1 MNNLPD
7 ILKYLR
13 SNEAAGK
20 FQELYGKRE
29 GVLLYQM
36 ERYSRIAKRFS
47 EEFGTVEGVSF
58 FSAPGRTEIGG
69 NHTDHQAG
77 RVLAAGVNLD
87 TVAIAAPTVYAHTAF
102 SKAMGCT
109 PRTMPSTSTP
119 LSFTNCAIESR
130 SVKPYC
136 LRTPSI
142 LPILLSY
149 PSNFAIV
156 VLPPYSFLG
165 SMYLTAS
172 AYLP

>member
-87 TVAIAAPTVYAHTAF
+87 TVAIAAPTANGIITVYSEGYNGALVVDTNKLDAVE
-102 SKAMGCT
+102 SEKE
-109 PRTMPSTSTP
+109 TSMA
-119 LSFTNCAIESR
+119 LIRGVAARF
-130 SVKPYC
+130 KQ
-136 LRTPSI
+136 
-142 LPILLSY
+142 
-149 PSNFAIV
+149 
-156 VLPPYSFLG
+156 LG
-165 SMYLTAS
+165 KRVGGFKRDRDLERVQGAR
-172 AYLP
+172 ACRRRRRLKC